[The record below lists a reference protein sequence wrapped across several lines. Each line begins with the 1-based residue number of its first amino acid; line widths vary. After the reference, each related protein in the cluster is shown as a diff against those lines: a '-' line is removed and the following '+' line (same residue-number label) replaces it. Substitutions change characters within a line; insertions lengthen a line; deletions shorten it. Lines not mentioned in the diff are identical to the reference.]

1 MAISLTAAVAFA
13 CWLRPVMKH
22 DRDGEH
28 SAVVCMFVYSSPLDE
43 DQELRARRVRIADQ
57 IREVGITAA
66 GSVLQAYNVCGTATC
81 RCHTDPARRHGP
93 YRQHT
98 RKVGGKTVTRRL
110 TAAQAALYLQ
120 WIGNDRRLRGLLAE
134 LEQVNAAAREKILS
148 QMQDP

>member
-1 MAISLTAAVAFA
+1 MSTTGHAARQTRRIVGD
-13 CWLRPVMKH
+13 V
-22 DRDGEH
+22 
-28 SAVVCMFVYSSPLDE
+28 SLDE

-93 YRQHT
+93 YWQHT

-120 WIGNDRRLRGLLAE
+120 WIGNDRRLRGLLQRLKVWGLCLLDHARRACVLCVAGRSTPE
-134 LEQVNAAAREKILS
+134 L
-148 QMQDP
+148 

>member
-1 MAISLTAAVAFA
+1 MSTTGHAARQTRRT
-13 CWLRPVMKH
+13 LRDV
-22 DRDGEH
+22 
-28 SAVVCMFVYSSPLDE
+28 SLDE

-93 YRQHT
+93 YWQHT

-134 LEQVNAAAREKILS
+134 LEHVNAAAREKILS